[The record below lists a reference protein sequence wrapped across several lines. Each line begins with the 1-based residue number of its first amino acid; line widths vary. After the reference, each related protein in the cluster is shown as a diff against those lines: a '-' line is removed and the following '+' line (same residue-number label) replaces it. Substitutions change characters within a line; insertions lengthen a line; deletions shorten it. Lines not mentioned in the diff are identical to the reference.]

1 MTSGHRNEPAPRK
14 SEGPIV
20 AETAGRYQEP
30 PISRKPR
37 SLTAGHR
44 LPSSRLCATSAV
56 LADASQRARS
66 DDTRERLFKAAVR
79 LFKAHGYEGTTV
91 DRIVREVGVAK
102 GTFFVHFATKDM
114 VITELVRNQVRV
126 ARRARDKVLATG
138 SSPVEA
144 LREATMTLGRQA
156 AEDRELTRAVITA
169 NILSPALGGFA
180 ESVFGGIIAEMMD
193 DVRAA
198 QRAGLLTPGVDPEEI
213 AATLITSYL
222 GAALYFATAPRSKPL
237 LELLAPVVE
246 ANLTGFGL
254 ARPPKAKGP
263 KKRAKTGESGKR
275 AGKAK
280 KLAT

>member
-1 MTSGHRNEPAPRK
+1 
-14 SEGPIV
+14 
-20 AETAGRYQEP
+20 
-30 PISRKPR
+30 
-37 SLTAGHR
+37 
-44 LPSSRLCATSAV
+44 